1 MNIHPQTEFRNH
13 TLIVTVSSD
22 DGRPVL
28 DGRAYENLARIFHEA
43 AIEDDVRVVV
53 LRGLAGCFCLGGDF
67 SEFLDATKHQR
78 LIAAVTDMFRTLAT
92 FPKPVLACVDGDAV
106 GVGCT
111 ILFHCD
117 MVIASDESTFRVPFV
132 DFGLVPDAAT
142 SILAPQKLGYAGAFR
157 FFCLGDT
164 LRAADARMLG
174 LVTEIVVGDVE
185 EAALGRARQL
195 AKKPVAAL
203 LQTRDLLKGDT
214 GALCDRI
221 DQEIS
226 LFQQALQDDTT
237 LRRLQRIARLAA

>member
-1 MNIHPQTEFRNH
+1 
-13 TLIVTVSSD
+13 
-22 DGRPVL
+22 
-28 DGRAYENLARIFHEA
+28 
-43 AIEDDVRVVV
+43 
-53 LRGLAGCFCLGGDF
+53 
-67 SEFLDATKHQR
+67 
-78 LIAAVTDMFRTLAT
+78 
-92 FPKPVLACVDGDAV
+92 
-106 GVGCT
+106 
-111 ILFHCD
+111 
-117 MVIASDESTFRVPFV
+117 
-132 DFGLVPDAAT
+132 
-142 SILAPQKLGYAGAFR
+142 
-157 FFCLGDT
+157 DT
-164 LRAADARMLG
+164 LSAADARMLG

>member
-1 MNIHPQTEFRNH
+1 
-13 TLIVTVSSD
+13 
-22 DGRPVL
+22 
-28 DGRAYENLARIFHEA
+28 
-43 AIEDDVRVVV
+43 
-53 LRGLAGCFCLGGDF
+53 
-67 SEFLDATKHQR
+67 
-78 LIAAVTDMFRTLAT
+78 
-92 FPKPVLACVDGDAV
+92 
-106 GVGCT
+106 

-164 LRAADARMLG
+164 LSAADARMLG

-214 GALCDRI
+214 GA
-221 DQEIS
+221 
-226 LFQQALQDDTT
+226 
-237 LRRLQRIARLAA
+237 